1 MNKARARRTVTVVS
15 IVAGLAVS
23 CGLVWSA
30 TSAAFT
36 GYSTNPGNTFATG
49 TISLG
54 DDDSNGALFSVSGL
68 APGDTASR
76 CLRVTYTGNTRSDV
90 RFYTTA
96 ATSSGSLGG
105 YLNLVVSEGGAG
117 TYANTTCSD
126 WTTGTQVYSGTFSG
140 FAAAKTDFTSGVYNS
155 SDRWSPVASGQYRV
169 YKFDYTLQLTAPNS
183 TQNTSAGIGFTWEA
197 QSNSAANLALNKT
210 ATGSTAC
217 NASQDASKAVN
228 GSYGGGLN
236 DKFCTA
242 AVTKYLQVDLGSSQ
256 TIAAFA
262 IRHGGAGGEVASYDT
277 RDYDIAVSPDGS
289 AWTTV
294 VQARG
299 NAADVTT
306 HTVATTGRY
315 VKLTS
320 VYAEQSADSTMR
332 IYEFEVYGS

>member
-1 MNKARARRTVTVVS
+1 MDKTRARRTVTVLS
-15 IVAGLAVS
+15 IAAGLAVS
-23 CGLVWSA
+23 CALVWST
-30 TSAAFT
+30 TSAAFS

-68 APGDTASR
+68 APGDTGSR
-76 CLRVTYTGNTRSDV
+76 CVRVTYTGDARSDV

-96 ATSSGSLGG
+96 ATYSGSLGP
-105 YLNLVVSEGGAG
+105 YLDLVVSEGSAG
-117 TYANTTCSD
+117 TYANSTCSD
-126 WTTGTQVYSGTFSG
+126 WTTGTQIYSGTLSG
-140 FAAAKTDFTSGVYNS
+140 FASAKTDYSSGVYNS
-155 SDRWSPVASGQYRV
+155 ADRWSPVANGQYRV
-169 YKFDYTLQLTAPNS
+169 YKFDYTLQLSAPNS
-183 TQNTSAGIGFTWEA
+183 TQSTSAGIGFTWEA
-197 QSNSAANLALNKT
+197 RSNSAPNLALNRT
-210 ATGSTAC
+210 ATGSSAC
-217 NASQDASKAVN
+217 NASQDWTKAVN
-228 GSYGGGLN
+228 GTFNGGVN
-236 DKFCTA
+236 DKFCTG

-256 TIAAFA
+256 TIAGFA
-262 IRHGGAGGEVASYDT
+262 IRHAGAGGELASYDT

-299 NAADVTT
+299 NTANVSS

-320 VYAEQSADSTMR
+320 VYAEQSADSAMR